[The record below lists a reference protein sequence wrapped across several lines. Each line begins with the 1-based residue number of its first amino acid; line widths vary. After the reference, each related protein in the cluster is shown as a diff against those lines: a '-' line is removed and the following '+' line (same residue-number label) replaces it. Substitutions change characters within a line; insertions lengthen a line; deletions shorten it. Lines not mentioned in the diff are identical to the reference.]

1 MTKKRPSKPVRK
13 VKFETSSEIEVRA
26 VYGPADLS
34 GFDPGKELG
43 VPGVYPFTRGIY
55 PDMYRGRLWTMRQY
69 AGFGT
74 AEESNRRYRFLLD
87 QGQTGLSVAF
97 DLPTQLGLDSDH
109 PQSRGEVGRVGVAID
124 SIHDMEALF
133 RGIPLDKVSVSMT
146 INATAA
152 VILAMYLAIAAK
164 RRIPWSRLSGTI
176 QNDLLKEYIAR
187 GTYIYPPRA
196 SLRIIADILTFCQ
209 RRVPRWNTMSISG
222 YHIREA
228 GATAAQELAFTLA
241 DAVTYVEAALQ
252 EGLDIDSFA
261 PRLSFFLASH
271 NNLFE
276 EIAKF
281 RAGRRIWAKLMK
293 TRFKARN
300 PLSWAF
306 RFHTQTSGVT
316 LTAQEPENNV
326 VRVTLQALAAILGG
340 TQSLH
345 TNSRDEALALPS
357 EEAARIALRTQQIIA
372 HESGVADTV
381 DPLAGSYFLETL
393 TCAVEEK
400 AWAYLEKIEA
410 MGGMFKAI
418 EAGFIQREIQ
428 ESAYKYQKQIESK
441 DRIIVGLN
449 EYVPERKEVHFR
461 LHHPPRKNERAQLER
476 LRRLRRSR
484 SSRNVEKSLASVE
497 RAARAGKNLLPF
509 LIAAVKAEATL
520 GEISDSLRNVYGTY
534 REAVVI

>member
-1 MTKKRPSKPVRK
+1 
-13 VKFETSSEIEVRA
+13 
-26 VYGPADLS
+26 
-34 GFDPGKELG
+34 
-43 VPGVYPFTRGIY
+43 
-55 PDMYRGRLWTMRQY
+55 MRQY

-74 AEESNRRYRFLLD
+74 AEESNKRYRFLLG

-109 PQSRGEVGRVGVAID
+109 PQARGEVGRVGVAID
-124 SIHDMEALF
+124 SIRDMETLF

-152 VILAMYLAIAAK
+152 VILAMYLAIAAR
-164 RRIPWSRLSGTI
+164 RRIPWARLSGTI

-196 SLRIIADILTFCQ
+196 SLRITSDILTFCQ
-209 RRVPRWNTMSISG
+209 RHVPRWNTMSISG

-228 GATAAQELAFTLA
+228 GATAVQELAFTLA
-241 DAVTYVEAALQ
+241 DAVTYVEVALR

-372 HESGVADTV
+372 HESGAADTC
-381 DPLAGSYFLETL
+381 DPLGGSYFLETL
-393 TCAVEEK
+393 TCALENKV
-400 AWAYLEKIEA
+400 WHYLEKIEA

-418 EAGFIQREIQ
+418 ESGFIQREIQ
-428 ESAYKYQKQIESK
+428 ESAYRYQKQIESK
-441 DRIIVGLN
+441 DRIVVGLN
-449 EYVPERKEVHFR
+449 EFIPEQREVHLR
-461 LHHPPRKNERAQLER
+461 LSRLPRKNERAQLES

-484 SSRNVEKSLASVE
+484 SPRSVEKSLSSVE
-497 RAARAGKNLLPF
+497 SAARAGKNLLPF
-509 LIAAVKAEATL
+509 LIAAVRAEATL
-520 GEISDSLRNVYGTY
+520 GEISDTLRNVYGAY
-534 REAVVI
+534 HEAVVI